1 MIESFLNSG
10 LYLFAFVL
18 VLSIVVMVHEW
29 GHFVIARLCGVKV
42 THFSLGFGRVLWKR
56 TDKKGTQ
63 WQVCLWPLGGYVKM
77 LGDEDAASAKTD
89 TAKIPAKEQKYM
101 FASQPLHKRAAII
114 FAGPAMN
121 YIFAILLFTGI
132 FFIIGRSTVP
142 PVIHEFLEVSPAR
155 EIGLMQG
162 DRIVNINDHEINEWS
177 DILRV
182 MRIAEFGKDLK
193 IIADRNGQQLTFHV
207 TPIYHEEYKDK
218 LPRIGIKMNYEALEH
233 QKMDFLEAIT
243 TSTKLVYTITS
254 DTLKYLGQILLGK
267 RDADGMRGPL
277 GIAEMSGDAFKGG
290 LEVLILFIANI
301 SVAIG
306 FMNLLPIPLLDGG
319 HLFFYAIEAI
329 IRRPLSERIQNAL
342 LWIGVS
348 LLVTLL
354 MYTMFL
360 DIPRIFERI
369 FG

>member
-1 MIESFLNSG
+1 MIESILNSG
-10 LYLFAFVL
+10 LYLFAFVF
-18 VLSIVVMVHEW
+18 VLSAVVIVHEW
-29 GHFVIARLCGVKV
+29 GHFIVARLCGVKV
-42 THFSLGFGRVLWKR
+42 THFSLGFGRILWKR

-89 TAKIPAKEQKYM
+89 TSKVPEAERKYM
-101 FASQPLHKRAAII
+101 FMSQPLYKRAAVI

-132 FFIIGRSTVP
+132 LFFIGRGIMLPIVGDFS
-142 PVIHEFLEVSPAR
+142 ENSPAQAAGMQ
-155 EIGLMQG
+155 IGDKIVEMNGHPITEWIDIQRVV
-162 DRIVNINDHEINEWS
+162 RILEFEKEVNV
-177 DILRV
+177 LV
-182 MRIAEFGKDLK
+182 
-193 IIADRNGQQLTFHV
+193 DRNGERLSFTIQ
-207 TPIYHEEYKDK
+207 PIYYPDTDNMPK
-218 LPRIGIKMNYEALEH
+218 IGIISGA
-233 QKMDFLEAIT
+233 DFFIT
-243 TSTKLVYTITS
+243 ENNIGLWGAFTESVKSVAMITK
-254 DTLKYLGQILLGK
+254 DTLVYLGQVLFGE
-267 RDADGMRGPL
+267 RSADGMRGPL

-290 LEVLILFIANI
+290 ISTIILFIANI

-329 IRRPLSERIQNAL
+329 IRRPLSERIQNGL
-342 LWIGVS
+342 LWVGMS
-348 LLVTLL
+348 LLIGLL
-354 MYTMFL
+354 IYTMFL